1 MAAASRFHPLF
12 VRFEFFLH
20 DRLSSISPM
29 TGNYPMFLDAELARR
44 TKVTHIVLFVLGT
57 LLMLPGAFVAYFA
70 LILTGMG
77 GFPGFGEKAIANPVH
92 CAIAGTGTGV
102 IAWVMLGLLFFK
114 RADPRWHLVVWPSVM
129 LFSVVSGVGCFVWL
143 TMGEGADV
151 SVINSVLWTVL
162 IAALLCLVIGIRNL
176 DLAVKSRRKLK
187 GELEAFMIQYEP
199 PGPINPPN

>member
-1 MAAASRFHPLF
+1 
-12 VRFEFFLH
+12 
-20 DRLSSISPM
+20 M

-70 LILTGMG
+70 LILMGMG

-92 CAIAGTGTGV
+92 CAIAATGTGV
-102 IAWVMLGLLFFK
+102 LAWVMLGLLFFK
-114 RADPRWHLVVWPSVM
+114 RADPRWHVVVWPSLV
-129 LFSVVSGVGCFVWL
+129 LFSVVAGFSCFVWL
-143 TMGEGADV
+143 EMGEIAPLITV
-151 SVINSVLWTVL
+151 VIWTVV
-162 IAALLCLVIGIRNL
+162 IAALLCVAIGIRNL

>member
-20 DRLSSISPM
+20 DRLSSIPPM

-70 LILTGMG
+70 LILMGMG

-92 CAIAGTGTGV
+92 CAIAATGTGV
-102 IAWVMLGLLFFK
+102 LAWVMLGLLFFK
-114 RADPRWHLVVWPSVM
+114 RADPRWHVVVWPSLV
-129 LFSVVSGVGCFVWL
+129 LFSVVAGFSCFVWL
-143 TMGEGADV
+143 EMGEIAPLITV
-151 SVINSVLWTVL
+151 VIWTVV
-162 IAALLCLVIGIRNL
+162 IAALLCVAIGIRNL